1 MDWFSS
7 TQPPGS
13 DHSPLRHEDPA
24 FFIEDGRTSVEFR
37 RRISGAE
44 QSTHLSGRRINLRGE
59 HVDRHRA
66 DTLVALP
73 VEGVL
78 AVHQSGLGQRLQFSG
93 LFQ

>member
-1 MDWFSS
+1 M
-7 TQPPGS
+7 
-13 DHSPLRHEDPA
+13 RHEDPA
-24 FFIEDGRTSVEFR
+24 FIEDGRTSVEFR
-37 RRISGAE
+37 RRISSGAE

-73 VEGVL
+73 VQGSL
-78 AVHQSGLGQRLQFSG
+78 QAHQSGLGQRLQFSG

>member
-7 TQPPGS
+7 PQPPGS
-13 DHSPLRHEDPA
+13 DHSP
-24 FFIEDGRTSVEFR
+24 
-37 RRISGAE
+37 
-44 QSTHLSGRRINLRGE
+44 LSGRRINLRGE